1 MSRCKNDILLNKI
14 GLGKLNANDEVTFT
28 LLDDL
33 PDCRKIKTNNY
44 VSVSGENSF
53 YDPGDVPEN
62 VFECMIDRCVNTG
75 TLFLDAGQGE
85 APEAVFKAQY
95 DATEF
100 GVITF
105 YVKKGDGGSAKADP
119 PNVTGTV
126 ELSNDTTFANSD
138 VYNFSIPASAFD
150 ANNFAPVLIDLTRV
164 PDSTTGTG
172 WEQTQ
177 SGAYIRIT
185 STGTGEGE
193 VKGISSIVIY
203 DSIEDFEISDVVK
216 IACLSGIDGADEIE
230 AAEASCFGS
239 GYNTDDLSF
248 ERTITGRA
256 ITPNYWKLNPML
268 GKGEQ
273 TTESMSVTVQ
283 KTVVAADGSGGEVV
297 ISDLNQDECGMVGVE
312 VVDCN
317 VSDSWLTRIV
327 VPMKV
332 SVDEKHYVVVP
343 NGDGTTSIYFNARH
357 IGREVIITY
366 PKAVTVEGLVAD
378 EKFIGTRRV
387 RMTYVERRIVGGNNV
402 DSEVIKTYNNVLI
415 TSFPN
420 AITNDGE
427 QEFEF
432 TIRIQKDRD
441 GHYYRVGRV
450 IA

>member
-14 GLGKLNANDEVTFT
+14 GMGKLNASDEVTFT
-28 LLDDL
+28 LLDEL

-44 VSVSGENSF
+44 VSVAGEGSYF
-53 YDPGDVPEN
+53 DPGDVPEN
-62 VFECMIDRCVNTG
+62 RFECMVDRCVNTG
-75 TLFLDAGQGE
+75 TLVIVPGTGE
-85 APEAVFKAQY
+85 DTTATFKAQF

-105 YVKKGDGGSAKADP
+105 YVKAKDNTTYP
-119 PNVTGTV
+119 VTGSIA
-126 ELSNDTTFANSD
+126 LSEATAFTNSD
-138 VYNFSIPASAFD
+138 VYNFSIQQAAFD
-150 ANNFAPVLIDLTRV
+150 ADGFAPVLIELTST
-164 PDSTTGTG
+164 PSSTTGTG
-172 WEQTQ
+172 WNQTEA
-177 SGAYIRIT
+177 GAYIRIT
-185 STGTGEGE
+185 GTNGVSG
-193 VKGISSIVIY
+193 VSSIVIY
-203 DSIEDFEISDVVK
+203 DSIEDFETSDVVK

-283 KTVVAADGSGGEVV
+283 KTVVASAGGGSGEIV

-317 VSDSWLTRIV
+317 VSDSWLSRIA

-332 SVDEKHYVVVP
+332 DVDEKHYVVVP
-343 NGDGTTSIYFNARH
+343 NANGTSTIYFNSRH

-366 PKAVTVEGLVAD
+366 PRAVTVEGLVAD

-420 AITNDGE
+420 AITNEGE

>member
-14 GLGKLNANDEVTFT
+14 GMKKLAPSDEVTFT
-28 LLDDL
+28 LLDEL

-44 VSVSGENSF
+44 VSVAGTDSYF
-53 YDPGDVPEN
+53 DPGDVPEN
-62 VFECMIDRCVNTG
+62 RFECMIDRCVNTG
-75 TLFLDAGQGE
+75 TLYIVPGQGE
-85 APEAVFKAQY
+85 NVTATFKAQF

-105 YVKKGDGGSAKADP
+105 YVKAATGATYP
-119 PNVTGTV
+119 VTGSIA
-126 ELSNDTTFANSD
+126 LSDASTFTNSD
-138 VYNFSIPASAFD
+138 VYTFSIPQTAFD
-150 ANNFAPVLIDLTRV
+150 ANDFAPVLVELTAT
-164 PDSTTGTG
+164 PSSTTGTG
-172 WEQTQ
+172 WNQ
-177 SGAYIRIT
+177 SAAGAFIRFN
-185 STGTGEGE
+185 GTNGVAG
-193 VKGISSIVIY
+193 VSSIVIY
-203 DSIEDFEISDVVK
+203 DSIEDFETSDVVK

-230 AAEASCFGS
+230 AAEATCFS
-239 GYNTDDLSF
+239 GGYSTDDLTF

-273 TTESMSVTVQ
+273 TTESIPTEVQ
-283 KTVVAADGSGGEVV
+283 KTVTLTQDGNAGEVV

-317 VSDSWLTRIV
+317 VSDSWLTRIA
-327 VPMKV
+327 VPMRV
-332 SVDEKHYVVVP
+332 AVDRKHYVVVP
-343 NGDGTTSIYFNARH
+343 NADGSSTLYFSKELV
-357 IGREVIITY
+357 GKEVIVSY

-387 RMTYVERRIVGGNNV
+387 RMTYIERRIVGGNNV
-402 DSEVIKTYNNVLI
+402 DSEVIKTHNNVLI

-441 GHYYRVGRV
+441 GHYYRVGR
-450 IA
+450 IID